1 LLGRGLGRHTAR
13 FKMSAANLP
22 AVRASRGS
30 AIGLCGIER
39 TFEGGVEAL
48 APLTLQLEAGSFV
61 ALLGPSGCGKSTLVR
76 LLSGLDTPTRGSVAT
91 PTDLKLACVFQD
103 PCLLPWRNVLAN
115 TALPLELRGVER
127 ATRERAAHDALVQ
140 VGLSDAAERYPAQL
154 SGGMKMR
161 VSLARALVTEP
172 TFLLLDEPFAALD
185 EITRQA
191 LDDHLRSL
199 WQARGLSVLFVTHSV
214 DEACY
219 VADRALVLSR
229 RPGRVVL
236 DHALSLPAQRTAA
249 LRAQAQ
255 FGAQTGVLRDALA
268 ASGGAL

>member
-1 LLGRGLGRHTAR
+1 L
-13 FKMSAANLP
+13 
-22 AVRASRGS
+22 RGS
-30 AIGLCGIER
+30 AIEISKLER
-39 TFEGGVEAL
+39 TFEGGVQAL
-48 APLTLQLEAGSFV
+48 APLTLQLPSGAFI

-76 LLSGLDTPTRGSVAT
+76 LLAGLDAPTRGTIAT
-91 PTDLKLACVFQD
+91 SANTRLACVFQD

-115 TALPLELRGVER
+115 TALPLELRGVAVAE
-127 ATRERAAHDALVQ
+127 RERAAREALAQ
-140 VGLSDAAERYPAQL
+140 VGLADATDRYPAQL

-199 WQARGLSVLFVTHSV
+199 WHARGFTVLFVTHSV
-214 DEACY
+214 DEATY
-219 VADRALVLSR
+219 VADRAVVLSR

-236 DHALSLPAQRTAA
+236 DHTLDVPAERTAA
-249 LRAQAQ
+249 LRAQAR
-255 FGAQTGVLRDALA
+255 FAAQAGVLRDALA
-268 ASGGAL
+268 TSGGAL

>member
-1 LLGRGLGRHTAR
+1 
-13 FKMSAANLP
+13 MPAADLP
-22 AVRASRGS
+22 ASQQTRGS
-30 AIGLCGIER
+30 AIELTGIER
-39 TFEGGVEAL
+39 TFESGVQAL
-48 APLTLQLEAGSFV
+48 APLTLQLEAGAFV

-76 LLSGLDTPTRGSVAT
+76 LLAGLDTPSHGTIAT
-91 PTDLKLACVFQD
+91 PPELRLGCVFQD
-103 PCLLPWRNVLAN
+103 PCLLPWRTVLAN
-115 TALPLELRGVER
+115 TALPLELRGVDI
-127 ATRERAAHDALVQ
+127 ATRERAARDALDH
-140 VGLSDAAERYPAQL
+140 VGLADASDRYPAQL

-199 WQARGLSVLFVTHSV
+199 WQTRGLSVLFVTHSV
-214 DEACY
+214 EEACY
-219 VADRALVLSR
+219 VADRALVMSR
-229 RPGRVVL
+229 RPGRIVL
-236 DHALSLPAQRTAA
+236 DHALELPKERSAA

-255 FGAQTGVLRDALA
+255 FAAQTGVLRDALA